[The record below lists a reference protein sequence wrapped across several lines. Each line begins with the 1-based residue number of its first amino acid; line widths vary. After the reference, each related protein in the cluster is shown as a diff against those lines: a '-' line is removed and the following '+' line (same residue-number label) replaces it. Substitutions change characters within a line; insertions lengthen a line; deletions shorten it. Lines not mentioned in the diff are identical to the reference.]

1 MIFIDRQEVIARLP
15 EGWKAKAK
23 SVTDELREADG
34 AAARKKI
41 IDDNQELWRSIKGVL
56 AAVGHQKC
64 WYCESADIRSDNAVD
79 HFRPKGRVSGASKEG
94 YWWLAFDVRN
104 YRFACTYCNSRR
116 HGEGGTTGGKADF
129 FPLAT
134 GSRRADSHLISIS
147 VEIPMLLDPC
157 DQFDVTALWFDE
169 TGQVNVNPDA
179 EALEENVPDRV
190 AVSRA
195 LYHLDHVRLI
205 EARKRIFLEVLQ
217 MCDRADE
224 ALVAYK
230 ETQNVMARSIFHD
243 SINALRRMKK
253 EDAPYSAV
261 AKCAV
266 RGYRRSS
273 PSAKL
278 IAEAS

>member
-1 MIFIDRQEVIARLP
+1 LIFIDRQEVISRLP

-23 SVTDELREADG
+23 SVTDELLQADG

-41 IDDNQELWRSIKGVL
+41 IEDNEELWRSIKGVL

-64 WYCESADIRSDNAVD
+64 WYCETADIRSDNAVD
-79 HFRPKGRVSGASKEG
+79 HFRPKGRISGESKEG

-129 FPLAT
+129 FPLAE
-134 GSRRADSHLISIS
+134 GSRRADSYLIPIS

-157 DQFDVTALWFDE
+157 DQFDITALWFDE
-169 TGQVNVNPDA
+169 TGQVKVNPDA
-179 EALEENVPDRV
+179 EALEENVSDRV
-190 AVSRA
+190 DVSRS

-217 MCDRADE
+217 MCDQADE
-224 ALVAYK
+224 ALVSYK
-230 ETQNVMARSIFHD
+230 TTRDVMARSVFHE

-266 RGYRRSS
+266 RGYRGSS

>member
-1 MIFIDRQEVIARLP
+1 M
-15 EGWKAKAK
+15 
-23 SVTDELREADG
+23 TDELLEADG
-34 AAARKKI
+34 IAERKKI
-41 IDDNQELWRSIKGVL
+41 IDDNQDLWRSIKGVL
-56 AAVGHQKC
+56 AAVGYQKC
-64 WYCESADIRSDNAVD
+64 WYCETADIRSDNAVD
-79 HFRPKGRVSGASKEG
+79 HFRPKGRISGEGTEG

-116 HGEGGTTGGKADF
+116 HGEGGTIGGKADF
-129 FPLAT
+129 FPLAA
-134 GSRRADSHLISIS
+134 GSRRSDSHLIPIS

-157 DQFDVTALWFDE
+157 DQFDITALWFDE
-169 TGQVNVNPDA
+169 TGQVKVNPGA
-179 EALEENVPDRV
+179 EILEENVSDRV
-190 AVSRA
+190 AVSRS

-205 EARKRIFLEVLQ
+205 EARKRVFLEVLQ
-217 MCDRADE
+217 MCDQADE
-224 ALVAYK
+224 ALVSYK
-230 ETQNVMARSIFHD
+230 STQDVMARSIFHE

-266 RGYRRSS
+266 RGYRSTS